1 MTFQIISVRFFGAE
15 QTGLT
20 GGEEDD
26 LDSDHGDDPGPAP
39 APADGAR

>member
-1 MTFQIISVRFFGAE
+1 MTFQIISVRLLRAE

-39 APADGAR
+39 APPDGTR